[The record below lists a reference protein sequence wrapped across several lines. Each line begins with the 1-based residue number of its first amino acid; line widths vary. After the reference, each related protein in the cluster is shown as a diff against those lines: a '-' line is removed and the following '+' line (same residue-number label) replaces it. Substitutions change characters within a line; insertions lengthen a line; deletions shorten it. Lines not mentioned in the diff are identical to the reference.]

1 MSIKGAKI
9 VDLNQQDE
17 EELENENLVIDLADE
32 KKAGA
37 KVSEK
42 KNKK

>member
-1 MSIKGAKI
+1 MTIKGAKI

-37 KVSEK
+37 
-42 KNKK
+42 